1 MFKLQS
7 RDKDLLLMIL
17 TIAVTFGVML
27 LLIQF
32 LGELH
37 GLISTVIILIGQIA
51 FLSRRVFALE
61 RELRIS
67 REASES
73 EQPKVGGKSV
83 EV

>member
-51 FLSRRVFALE
+51 LLSRRVFALE

-67 REASES
+67 RETPES
-73 EQPKVGGKSV
+73 EHPKVGGKSV